1 MILTKRLGVVVRQ
14 VLSVRNRGLSRAAAG
29 RVAPLRLGRP

>member
-14 VLSVRNRGLSRAAAG
+14 VLSVRHRVLSRAAVS
-29 RVAPLRLGRP
+29 RVAPLRVGRA